1 MQQSA
6 ALYLRFIDEKPKD
19 QKESPLIWHSNLK
32 QKNFDVQPG
41 HILCHQ
47 CITAYK
53 NIINAHSSDTEV
65 EETPMDDTDEDG
77 LDDTTYKVYETP
89 RKCFN
94 TSLEMACF

>member
-1 MQQSA
+1 MAQQ
-6 ALYLRFIDEKPKD
+6 
-19 QKESPLIWHSNLK
+19 LK
-32 QKNFDVQPG
+32 AKKFDVQPG

-47 CITAYK
+47 CITAYE